1 MSSKILT
8 ILIPFLILNISGFAQ
23 KVGDKARG
31 KASYY
36 HSKFNGKK
44 TASGEI
50 YYASKMT
57 CAHRTLPYGTM
68 LKVTNRKNSKAV
80 IVKVNDRG
88 PFAKGRIVDLSFKAA
103 SKIDMIK
110 DGLADV
116 EIEIVKAGAEIED
129 EPIVKNTPKPTPK
142 EEEKPVAK
150 KEEEDNT
157 VDVIKETEKTVN
169 DVKGVAGIVK
179 KIFGK
184 KNKKKDDS
192 EDTSTSSN
200 KKTSPTPT
208 TKKTGSSS
216 TTPTKTTSSIADNFA
231 SGKTYSVWGTE
242 MKPEGYGVQIASY
255 EDVEDAIKVG
265 KEAHGLGLQPIFI
278 QSGWANSKRVYRLIF
293 GTHKTTAEASKEIVK
308 AKSKGFNGAFVKKH
322 L

>member
-1 MSSKILT
+1 MSRKIFA
-8 ILIPFLILNISGFAQ
+8 ILIPFLILSASGFAQ

-50 YYASKMT
+50 YSASKMT

-68 LKVTNRKNSKAV
+68 LKVTNRKNQKAV

-103 SKIDMIK
+103 SKIDMIR
-110 DGLADV
+110 DGIADV
-116 EIEIVKAGAEIED
+116 EIEIVTTSTEIED
-129 EPIVKNTPKPTPK
+129 EPIVKNTPKKEDPK
-142 EEEKPVAK
+142 VTKKDEKDK
-150 KEEEDNT
+150 T
-157 VDVIKETEKTVN
+157 VDVIKQTEKKVN
-169 DVKGVAGIVK
+169 DAKGVVGVVK
-179 KIFGK
+179 KIFGSK
-184 KNKKKDDS
+184 KNKK
-192 EDTSTSSN
+192 EDGSKTVSTTSKKTTTST
-200 KKTSPTPT
+200 TT

-216 TTPTKTTSSIADNFA
+216 TTPTKTGTSNASKFA

-242 MKPEGYGVQIASY
+242 MKPQGYGIQIASY
-255 EDVEDAIKVG
+255 VDVEDAIKIG
-265 KEAHGLGLQPIFI
+265 KEAHELGLQPIFI
-278 QSGWANSKRVYRLIF
+278 QSGWANKKKVYRLIF
-293 GTHKTTAEASKEIVK
+293 GASATPKEAGKQIVK